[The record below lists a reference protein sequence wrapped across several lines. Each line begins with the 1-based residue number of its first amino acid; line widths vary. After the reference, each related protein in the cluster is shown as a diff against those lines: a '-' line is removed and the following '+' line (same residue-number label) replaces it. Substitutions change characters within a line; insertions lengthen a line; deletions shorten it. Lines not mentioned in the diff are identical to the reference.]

1 VPQHPRWYE
10 ARLVGAVD
18 QSRIPRSLFDA
29 LARHVEAEGLLPGG
43 TSERN
48 QYRVVDESSVPSAGG
63 YRTADAHAHAIHIE
77 AANSPTAITAG
88 LDDLRMW
95 QEGDHT
101 IRYEVTFRRWAR
113 NVGVASI
120 AIAAASI
127 LAVFLLVMTCMVPPE
142 ALAVDAVVV
151 ICCTAA
157 FPLIRIVL
165 HRRRLRVLVEQVVGE
180 AIFRAATRV
189 EPATASAEPSTA
201 SAEDEVP
208 SEDEAHERIAARPA
222 K

>member
-1 VPQHPRWYE
+1 MPPHPRWYQ

-18 QSRIPRSLFDA
+18 RPRIPRSLFDA

-48 QYRVVDESSVPSAGG
+48 QYRVVDESSLPSTGG
-63 YRTADAHAHAIHIE
+63 YRTADLHAHAIHIQ
-77 AANSPTAITAG
+77 AATSLTVITG
-88 LDDLRMW
+88 GFDDVRMW

-101 IRYEVTFRRWAR
+101 IRFEMGFRRWAR
-113 NVGVASI
+113 NVGLASI

-157 FPLIRIVL
+157 FPLIRIVS
-165 HRRRLRVLVEQVVGE
+165 HRRSLRALVERIVDD
-180 AIFRAATRV
+180 AIDRAPGRVEVAAT
-189 EPATASAEPSTA
+189 EPAAADANEELT
-201 SAEDEVP
+201 AED
-208 SEDEAHERIAARPA
+208 DTDARIAARRRR
-222 K
+222 